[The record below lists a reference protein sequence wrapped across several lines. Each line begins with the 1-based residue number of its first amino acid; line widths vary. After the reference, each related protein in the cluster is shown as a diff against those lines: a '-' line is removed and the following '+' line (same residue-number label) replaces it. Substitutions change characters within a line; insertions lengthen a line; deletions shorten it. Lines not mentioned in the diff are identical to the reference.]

1 MKKLFLVLV
10 AGLMALAGNA
20 QHSYLS
26 APGVAVFYPA
36 NYDAS
41 AHAPSPIFERELYPI
56 GRSETTHDSGGL
68 CDRPKDCLQ
77 SLDSRRN
84 RVDEGGEGQDRY
96 IGIER
101 IEICRT

>member
-1 MKKLFLVLV
+1 MKKILLVL
-10 AGLMALAGNA
+10 AFGLLASTGKA

-68 CDRPKDCLQ
+68 CDRPEDYL
-77 SLDSRRN
+77 
-84 RVDEGGEGQDRY
+84 
-96 IGIER
+96 
-101 IEICRT
+101 

>member
-68 CDRPKDCLQ
+68 CDRPEDYLQ
-77 SLDSRRN
+77 PLDIRRN
-84 RVDEGGEGQDRY
+84 RIDEGGERQNQCLGF
-96 IGIER
+96 ER
-101 IEICRT
+101 TEIC

>member
-41 AHAPSPIFERELYPI
+41 DMLRLLFSNGNFIRLVRFRPV
-56 GRSETTHDSGGL
+56 GRFVR
-68 CDRPKDCLQ
+68 CIARQ
-77 SLDSRRN
+77 VRN
-84 RVDEGGEGQDRY
+84 KW
-96 IGIER
+96 
-101 IEICRT
+101 

>member
-36 NYDAS
+36 KYDAS
-41 AHAPSPIFERELYPI
+41 AHAPSPIFEQELYPI
-56 GRSETTHDSGGL
+56 GEVPADWMMSAIFFL
-68 CDRPKDCLQ
+68 FY
-77 SLDSRRN
+77 N
-84 RVDEGGEGQDRY
+84 
-96 IGIER
+96 
-101 IEICRT
+101 

>member
-1 MKKLFLVLV
+1 MKKTLLALLVGML
-10 AGLMALAGNA
+10 ALTGKA
-20 QHSYLS
+20 QHSCLS

-68 CDRPKDCLQ
+68 CDRPEDY
-77 SLDSRRN
+77 
-84 RVDEGGEGQDRY
+84 V
-96 IGIER
+96 
-101 IEICRT
+101 

>member
-1 MKKLFLVLV
+1 MKKTLLALLVGML
-10 AGLMALAGNA
+10 ALTGKA

-68 CDRPKDCLQ
+68 CDRPEDYLQ
-77 SLDSRRN
+77 SLDIRRN
-84 RVDEGGEGQDRY
+84 RIDEGGERQDQCL
-96 IGIER
+96 GFER
-101 IEICRT
+101 TEIC